1 MASDMRTPA
10 VIFFLAASGGPA
22 FALDQSVHQS
32 ISHDRCIA
40 AHLPQ
45 DFCERVGTEAY
56 NVDSYE
62 WSHPEA
68 HSQIGEGAIGTAC
81 TAANAALDRERM
93 LGSDIRTSLEQL
105 AQSPSEDLR
114 IHIATQLG
122 RSLHT
127 IQDDCA
133 HHGMPNA
140 QHAWWSRKDA
150 CSGSKTSPDLQP
162 QAASCANTETAAV
175 FVAFE
180 QQMAAAG
187 ISAGALDNLTEGWT
201 HWPKRGD
208 VCDFLHE
215 ADQWDGTDRRW
226 NNTVVVPMLREQLT
240 NAITTDDRSVID
252 ACTVDLVVVSHD
264 AKLDTSS
271 PPPFCLKLE
280 TFCLLSGGKEDG
292 ETEAPPPWEDDA
304 TADTASGCS
313 VGGESSASW
322 MVLAFVGIG
331 LVGRRRRR

>member
-10 VIFFLAASGGPA
+10 VIFLLAASGGPA

-81 TAANAALDRERM
+81 TAANAALDRERT

-162 QAASCANTETAAV
+162 EAASCANTETAAV

-226 NNTVVVPMLREQLT
+226 NNTVVVPMRREQLT
-240 NAITTDDRSVID
+240 NAITMDDRSVID
-252 ACTVDLVVVSHD
+252 ACTVDLEVVSHD
-264 AKLDTSS
+264 AQLDVSS

-280 TFCLLSGGKEDG
+280 TFCLLSGGNVDPERYV
-292 ETEAPPPWEDDA
+292 ELLDA
-304 TADTASGCS
+304 GAAA
-313 VGGESSASW
+313 GG
-322 MVLAFVGIG
+322 
-331 LVGRRRRR
+331 

>member
-1 MASDMRTPA
+1 MCF
-10 VIFFLAASGGPA
+10 VAASSSSA
-22 FALDQSVHQS
+22 FALDQSAHQA
-32 ISHDRCIA
+32 ISHDNCVA
-40 AHLPQ
+40 AGLPQ
-45 DFCERVGTEAY
+45 AFCERVGTEAY

-81 TAANAALDRERM
+81 TAANAALDRERT
-93 LGSDIRTSLEQL
+93 LGSDIRNSLVQL

-140 QHAWWSRKDA
+140 QHAWWSRMDA
-150 CSGSKTSPDLQP
+150 CSGSKTSPDVQP
-162 QAASCANTETAAV
+162 GAASCANTETATV
-175 FVAFE
+175 FVAFK
-180 QQMAAAG
+180 QQMD
-187 ISAGALDNLTEGWT
+187 SAGVSASSLDNLSEGWT

-226 NNTVVVPMLREQLT
+226 NNSVVVPKLREQLT
-240 NAITTDDRSVID
+240 NAITTDDRVVID
-252 ACTVDLVVVSHD
+252 ACGAGVNLAVASPDARVNVS
-264 AKLDTSS
+264 T
-271 PPPFCLKLE
+271 PPPFCMKLQA
-280 TFCLLSGGKEDG
+280 FCVLSGGKEDADA
-292 ETEAPPPWEDDA
+292 EVPPPWEDPA
-304 TADTASGCS
+304 ADQSAGCS
-313 VGGESSASW
+313 VESSDSSSPAGW
-322 MVLAFVGIG
+322 MLLG
-331 LVGRRRRR
+331 LVGLTFVARRRR